1 MSDNFYRALEE
12 RFRASRE
19 EIRARLEGYRPFLS
33 ALRKGNPRP
42 KAFDIGCGRGEWL
55 QLLTEEGL
63 DARGVDLDDS
73 MLAACHERGLQAQN
87 QDALETLQALP
98 DESLDLITAFH
109 VVEHLTFDYLQA
121 LLKEAQRTLSAQ
133 GLLILETPNAENLI
147 VGTNNFYLDPTHER
161 PVPAIFLEFLCQH
174 SGFAQSKIVR
184 LQEDPALHDADA
196 HIGMWQVLYG
206 VSPDY
211 AIVARKS
218 LPTGDTKDFFGELF
232 SKSYGLDLPT
242 LAQRHDRHAVSNLQ
256 AQEDL
261 NQNFQEQLRVQRQN
275 FEEHFRGFEDQFRTQ
290 GEYVE
295 HLAQLCKNNIERAE
309 AVEIELRLIYT
320 SRSWRIT
327 RPMRQV
333 ADTLRHMDRAT
344 FKRGLALSVRRP
356 VFGVLNYVG
365 GKPRLSQA
373 LRTAVNYVP
382 GARRWLRT
390 MTTSLNRLTQPILS
404 DVLLSYSPRVVQLG
418 RHLRHLLDPER
429 KAPTLQQA
437 NQRPRLAYVS
447 PMPPAKTGIADYS
460 AELLP
465 VLAKY
470 YQIDVIVE
478 QGSTLS
484 SSSDYQL
491 RDPDWLRNNVDNYSA
506 VLYHFGNSSFH
517 CYMAELLEEVPGI
530 IVLHDFYLS
539 GLIWSMENR
548 QSFGG
553 IKMRELY
560 YSHGYNALMDALED
574 EQKIAVRY
582 PFNRSIL
589 ERAQGVIVH
598 SAVSL
603 RLANQWYGEQACAD
617 WVQIPLLRKLADQS
631 DKAHSRTFS
640 RQALKLT
647 EDAFVVCSFGL
658 LGETKLNDRLIE
670 AWQASDLASD
680 TNCHLV
686 FVGELGADEYAQRLR
701 RQLAALGN
709 DSRISITGWADSAT
723 FENFLAAA
731 DVAVQLRSL
740 SRGETSA
747 AVLDCMNYCLPTI
760 VNANGSMADLP
771 EKGVLRLPDAF
782 TDTQLVEAL
791 QLLRHDSRAR
801 TALGQHGR
809 DVIEQQHTPEHC
821 ADLYHA
827 AIERYSQLNRQVAED
842 LQNKLAELPIPVRET
857 NEVLALAEQLLQGHA
872 HPLRTKQLL
881 LDITGTHAV
890 DRHSGIE
897 RVAKALTLSLLKQPP
912 EGVRV
917 EPVYLSN
924 LGGRWHYRYASAFT
938 TKLLGLPDVLV
949 DRGIDYGAGDQLIAL
964 DLSGNTLVQASRA
977 GLYTRLQAA
986 GVSCRMLVHD
996 LLPVTRPEL
1005 FPPQADQYFVEWLN
1019 HVARLDGAVCVTN
1032 TVAGELRKWM
1042 QQALPTRVA
1051 DFTFNYSHHG
1061 ADLSSSAPSKGLP
1074 ADANKL
1080 MATLAL
1086 RPSVLMV
1093 GTLEPRKG
1101 HLQAIEAF
1109 SQLWESG
1116 VDVNLVIIG
1125 RAGWQQLPS
1134 DQQRSIPQLLAR
1146 LANHPEKGR
1155 RLFWFDGPSDEFLE
1169 LIYSNVNGLL
1179 AASEDEGFGLPL
1191 IEAAQ
1196 KGLPI
1201 LARDIPV
1208 FREVAKDHACYFI
1221 ADNPQQLAAAVADW
1235 LNDGFEPSSAAMAWL
1250 TWQQSANNLQRLLF
1264 DPQKTGA

>member
-19 EIRARLEGYRPFLS
+19 EILARLEVYRPFLS
-33 ALRKGNPRP
+33 ALRQVNPRP

-87 QDALETLQALP
+87 QDALEALQALP
-98 DESLDLITAFH
+98 DESLDLISAFH

-121 LLKEAQRTLSAQ
+121 VLKEAQRTLSAQ

-184 LQEDPALHDADA
+184 LQEDPALHNSDA
-196 HIGMWQVLYG
+196 HIGVWQVLYG

-218 LPTGDTKDFFGELF
+218 LPSENTRDSFAELF

-242 LAQRHDRHAVSNLQ
+242 LAQRHDHH
-256 AQEDL
+256 
-261 NQNFQEQLRVQRQN
+261 FQSL
-275 FEEHFRGFEDQFRTQ
+275 EEQFRAQ
-290 GEYVE
+290 GEYIE
-295 HLAQLCKNNIERAE
+295 HLAQLCRNNIER
-309 AVEIELRLIYT
+309 VETVEVELRLIYT

-327 RPMRQV
+327 RPLRQV

-344 FKRGLALSVRRP
+344 LKRGLALTVRWP
-356 VFGVLNYVG
+356 VLGVLNYVN
-365 GKPRLSQA
+365 GKPRLARA
-373 LRTAVNYVP
+373 LRSAVNYVP
-382 GARRWLRT
+382 GMEGWIRS
-390 MTTSLNRLTQPILS
+390 MTTRLNRLTQPILS
-404 DVLLSYSPRVVQLG
+404 DVLLSYSPRVLQLG
-418 RHLRHLLDPER
+418 RQLKHLLDPER
-429 KAPTLQQA
+429 KAPAPQQA

-478 QGSTLS
+478 QGSTPS

-491 RDPDWLRNNVDNYSA
+491 RAPDWLRNNVDSYSA
-506 VLYHFGNSSFH
+506 VLYHFGNSPFH
-517 CYMAELLEEVPGI
+517 CYMAELLDEVPGI

-560 YSHGYNALMDALED
+560 YSHGYSALMDALED

-598 SAVSL
+598 SAVSF
-603 RLANQWYGEQACAD
+603 RLADQWYGEQACAD
-617 WVQIPLLRKLADQS
+617 WVQIPLLRELADQS
-631 DKAHSRTFS
+631 DKARSRALS
-640 RQALKLT
+640 RQALKLP

-670 AWQASDLASD
+670 AWQASNLASD

-686 FVGELGADEYAQRLR
+686 FVGELGTDDYAQRLR
-701 RQLAALGN
+701 KQLAALGN

-723 FENFLAAA
+723 FEHFLAAA

-747 AVLDCMNYCLPTI
+747 AVLDCMNHCLATI

-771 EKGVLRLPDAF
+771 EKGMLRLPDAF
-782 TDTQLVEAL
+782 TNAQLVEAL
-791 QLLRHDSRAR
+791 QVLRHDSHAR

-821 ADLYHA
+821 AGLYHA
-827 AIERYSQLNRQVAED
+827 AIEQYSQRNRQFEED
-842 LQNKLAELPIPVRET
+842 LQDKLAKLPIPVRET

-872 HPLRTKQLL
+872 NPLRPRQLL
-881 LDITGTHAV
+881 VDITGTHGV

-897 RVAKALTLSLLKQPP
+897 RVAKALTLALLKQPP
-912 EGVRV
+912 AGVRV

-924 LGGRWHYRYASAFT
+924 LGGHWHYRYASAFT

-949 DRGIDYGAGDQLIAL
+949 DRGMDYGPGDQLIAL
-964 DLSGNTLVQASRA
+964 DLSGNTLVQASLS
-977 GLYTRLQAA
+977 GLYKRLQAG
-986 GVSCRMLVHD
+986 GVNCRMLVHD

-1005 FPPQADQYFVEWLN
+1005 FPPQADQHFVEWLT
-1019 HVARLDGAVCVTN
+1019 HVARFDGAVCVTN

-1042 QQALPTRVA
+1042 QQALPARVA
-1051 DFTFNYSHHG
+1051 DFTFDYSHHG

-1074 ADANKL
+1074 ADAHEF

-1109 SQLWESG
+1109 TQLWESG

-1125 RAGWQQLPS
+1125 RAGWQQLPT

-1146 LANHPEKGR
+1146 LGNHPEKGR

-1169 LIYSNVNGLL
+1169 LIYSSVNGLL

-1208 FREVAKDHACYFI
+1208 FREVAKDHACYFT
-1221 ADNPQQLAAAVADW
+1221 ADNPQQLASAVAGW
-1235 LNDGFEPSSAAMAWL
+1235 LNDGFVPPSTAMAWL
-1250 TWQQSANNLQRLLF
+1250 TWQQSADNLQHLLLGS
-1264 DPQKTGA
+1264 QKTEA